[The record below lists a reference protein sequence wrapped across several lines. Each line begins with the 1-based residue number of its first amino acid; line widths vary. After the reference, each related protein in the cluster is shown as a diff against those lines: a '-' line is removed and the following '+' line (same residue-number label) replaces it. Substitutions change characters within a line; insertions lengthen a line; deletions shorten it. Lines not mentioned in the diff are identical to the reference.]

1 MAVRDNPDDEME
13 VTFMKEM
20 IFGAAFM
27 ICGLLLCLIM
37 AVIYTISSSLNL
49 LGHIIIWA
57 GISLKNINSN
67 STSKKAHKNK
77 PPESD

>member
-1 MAVRDNPDDEME
+1 MVVRDNLNDELG

-37 AVIYTISSSLNL
+37 AVIYTVSRPFTL
-49 LGHIIIWA
+49 LSHILVWVGIIMFIVGIIICVCT
-57 GISLKNINSN
+57 LV
-67 STSKKAHKNK
+67 
-77 PPESD
+77 SDEK

>member
-57 GISLKNINSN
+57 GIIMFIVGLIICVYTLVSG
-67 STSKKAHKNK
+67 
-77 PPESD
+77 EE

>member
-1 MAVRDNPDDEME
+1 MVVRDNPDDKIE

-37 AVIYTISSSLNL
+37 AVIYTISSSLSL

-57 GISLKNINSN
+57 GIIMFIVGIIICVCTLV
-67 STSKKAHKNK
+67 
-77 PPESD
+77 SDEK